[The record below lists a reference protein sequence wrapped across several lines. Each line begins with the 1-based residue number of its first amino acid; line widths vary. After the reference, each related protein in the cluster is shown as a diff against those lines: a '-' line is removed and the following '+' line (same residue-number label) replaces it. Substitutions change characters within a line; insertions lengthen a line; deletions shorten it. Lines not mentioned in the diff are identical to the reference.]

1 MVGNRVSRRRSSD
14 HRTCEVVANDA
25 QTVMTSLFPLSL
37 AEILLVI
44 ITLTG
49 LGCIISGRL
58 RPDLAALL
66 VLIALGVTRVIS
78 SQEAFSGFSN
88 SAVITIIGLSVIT
101 AALEQTGAVRW
112 VAHHLAGLSGKSE
125 TRMIALFMI
134 AGALLSLVM
143 NNIAAGAV
151 LLPAA
156 VQVARQAQIPASKI
170 LMPLSFG
177 TLLGGMA
184 TLFTTANI
192 ILSGNLIAQGQRG
205 LTMADFL
212 VSGGPMVITGLL
224 YMLFIGRKLLPTRET
239 TGLTA
244 VGAGAVDLRSL
255 YQLDQR
261 LWEVRLP
268 PDAQIVGNTLAEAN
282 ISALTG
288 TTVLAI
294 WRGHT
299 AIFHPTPTEQL
310 RGEDILLV
318 LGREDRVTQ
327 LEQFGCIIGRNSTPG
342 HRLNLPIE
350 LAEVIV
356 GPRASFTGQ
365 TLQQLRFR
373 TKFGLTVVSLWR
385 EGRSY
390 RTNVGTIPLAA
401 GDALLITGPLDRI
414 QQLAEEPGFIV
425 LHTQPAEQLVGRQAV
440 IAGVITLVVLLAATT
455 GWIATGEAMLA
466 GAAALI
472 ISGCITMDD
481 AYRAIE
487 WRVITMIAGLLPIG
501 IALTETGLG
510 AKIGTLL
517 TSKLVVY
524 GPMALLTGLFLT
536 TVLMTQLVGGQV
548 TPLIIGPIAISAAL
562 NAHVNPQAIAVA
574 VAIGCSTA
582 FLTPIA
588 HPVNSLMMGPGNYRF
603 GDFLRVGLGLTVMCL
618 LTLLI
623 VMPTVWNLSSITP

>member
-1 MVGNRVSRRRSSD
+1 
-14 HRTCEVVANDA
+14 
-25 QTVMTSLFPLSL
+25 MTSLFPLSL
-37 AEILLVI
+37 SEILLVI
-44 ITLTG
+44 IATTG

-66 VLIALGVTRVIS
+66 VLVTLGVTRVIS
-78 SQEAFSGFSN
+78 PQEAFSGFSN

-125 TRMIALFMI
+125 TRMIAVFMI

-143 NNIAAGAV
+143 NNIAAGAI

-156 VQVARQAQIPASKI
+156 VRVARQAQIPASKI

-184 TLFTTANI
+184 TLFTTSNI

-224 YMLFIGRKLLPTRET
+224 YMLFIGRRLLPARET
-239 TGLTA
+239 AALTT
-244 VGAGAVDLRSL
+244 VGVVDLRSI

-268 PDAQIVGNTLAEAN
+268 PDAQIVGTTLAEAN

-288 TTVLAI
+288 TTVIAI

-342 HRLNLPIE
+342 HHLNLPIE

-356 GPRASFTGQ
+356 GPRAPFTGQ

-588 HPVNSLMMGPGNYRF
+588 HPVSLMMGPGNYRS
-603 GDFLRVGLGLTVMCL
+603 GDFLRVGLGLTVVCL

-623 VMPTVWNLSSITP
+623 VMPLVWRLNSITP

>member
-1 MVGNRVSRRRSSD
+1 
-14 HRTCEVVANDA
+14 
-25 QTVMTSLFPLSL
+25 MTSLFPLSL
-37 AEILLVI
+37 SEILLVI
-44 ITLTG
+44 IATTG

-66 VLIALGVTRVIS
+66 VLVTLGVTRVIS
-78 SQEAFSGFSN
+78 PQEAFSGFSN

-125 TRMIALFMI
+125 TRMIAVFMI

-143 NNIAAGAV
+143 NNIAAGAI

-156 VQVARQAQIPASKI
+156 VRVARQAQIPASKI

-177 TLLGGMA
+177 TLLGRMA
-184 TLFTTANI
+184 TLFTTSNI

-224 YMLFIGRKLLPTRET
+224 YMLFIGRRLLPARET
-239 TGLTA
+239 AALTT
-244 VGAGAVDLRSL
+244 VGVVDLRSI

-268 PDAQIVGNTLAEAN
+268 PDAQIVGTTLAEAN

-288 TTVLAI
+288 TTVIAI

-299 AIFHPTPTEQL
+299 AIFHPTPTEHL

-327 LEQFGCIIGRNSTPG
+327 LEQFGCIIGRNSTPE
-342 HRLNLPIE
+342 HRPNLPIE
-350 LAEVIV
+350 LAEVVV
-356 GPRASFTGQ
+356 GPRASFIGQ

-414 QQLAEEPGFIV
+414 QQLQLAEEPGFIV
-425 LHTQPAEQLVGRQAV
+425 LHTQPAEQPFGRQAV
-440 IAGVITLVVLLAATT
+440 IAVVITMIVLVATAT
-455 GWIATGEAMLA
+455 GWVATGEAMLA

-472 ISGCITMDD
+472 VSGCITMDD

-501 IALTETGLG
+501 VALTETGLG

-517 TSKLVVY
+517 TSNLAAY
-524 GPMALLTGLFLT
+524 GPMALLTGLFLM

-562 NAHVNPQAIAVA
+562 SAHVNPQAIAVA

-588 HPVNSLMMGPGNYRF
+588 HPVNGLMMGPGNYRF
-603 GDFLRVGLGLTVMCL
+603 GDFLRVGLGLTVVCL

-623 VMPTVWNLSSITP
+623 VMPLVWRLNSITP

>member
-1 MVGNRVSRRRSSD
+1 MVGNRVRRRWGSD
-14 HRTCEVVANDA
+14 HRTCEVVTNHA

-37 AEILLVI
+37 SEILLVI
-44 ITLTG
+44 IATTG

-66 VLIALGVTRVIS
+66 VLVTLGVTRVIS
-78 SQEAFSGFSN
+78 PQEAFSGFSN

-125 TRMIALFMI
+125 TRMIAVFMI

-143 NNIAAGAV
+143 NNIAAGAI

-156 VQVARQAQIPASKI
+156 VRVARQAQIPASKI

-184 TLFTTANI
+184 TLFTTSNI

-224 YMLFIGRKLLPTRET
+224 YMLFIGRRLLPARET
-239 TGLTA
+239 AALTT
-244 VGAGAVDLRSL
+244 VGVVDLRSI

-268 PDAQIVGNTLAEAN
+268 PDAQIVGTTLAEAN

-288 TTVLAI
+288 TTVIAI

-342 HRLNLPIE
+342 HHLNLPIE

-356 GPRASFTGQ
+356 GPRAPFTGQ

-588 HPVNSLMMGPGNYRF
+588 HPVSLMMGPGNYRS
-603 GDFLRVGLGLTVMCL
+603 GDFLRVGLGLTVVCL

-623 VMPTVWNLSSITP
+623 VMPLVWRLNSITP